1 MPCAAG
7 GCHVGAFTDGRAGA
21 AAQGLVLLMP
31 QGGRSMQ
38 RVRQFFLVGLLAT
51 TVFGALT
58 LAPRTAVAGGRIVV
72 SDVEFGS
79 FASEKEM
86 NAALKK
92 QGKTTFN
99 GGGSWTLNMMIFLG
113 AGSGGTKI
121 NVVYYDVSKHPP
133 DQVNFTEVGVKP
145 DQKIVQLN
153 GQTISSDMGF
163 VKGHKYEV
171 RATRVVGGK
180 EKVYAKTTITLK

>member
-1 MPCAAG
+1 
-7 GCHVGAFTDGRAGA
+7 
-21 AAQGLVLLMP
+21 
-31 QGGRSMQ
+31 MQ
-38 RVRQFFLVGLLAT
+38 RVRHFLLVGLLT
-51 TVFGALT
+51 TSAFGVLA
-58 LAPRTAVAGGRIVV
+58 LAPRAAVAAGRIVV
-72 SDVEFGS
+72 SDAEFGS
-79 FASEKEM
+79 YASEKEM

-92 QGKTTFN
+92 QGKTTFQ
-99 GGGSWTLNMMIFLG
+99 GGGSWNLNMMIFLG
-113 AGSGGTKI
+113 SAPGADKI
-121 NVVYYDVSKHPP
+121 NVVYYDLSKHPP

-171 RATRVVGGK
+171 RATRVIGGK

>member
-1 MPCAAG
+1 
-7 GCHVGAFTDGRAGA
+7 
-21 AAQGLVLLMP
+21 
-31 QGGRSMQ
+31 
-38 RVRQFFLVGLLAT
+38 
-51 TVFGALT
+51 
-58 LAPRTAVAGGRIVV
+58 
-72 SDVEFGS
+72 
-79 FASEKEM
+79 M

-92 QGKTTFN
+92 QGKTTFK
-99 GGGSWTLNMMIFLG
+99 GDGSWTLNMMIFLG
-113 AGSGGTKI
+113 AGTGGNKI

-133 DQVNFTEVGVKP
+133 DQVNFTEVSVKP

-153 GQTISSDMGF
+153 GQAISSDMGF

>member
-1 MPCAAG
+1 
-7 GCHVGAFTDGRAGA
+7 
-21 AAQGLVLLMP
+21 
-31 QGGRSMQ
+31 MQ
-38 RVRQFFLVGLLAT
+38 RVRQFFLAGLLAT

-58 LAPRTAVAGGRIVV
+58 LAPLAALAGGRIVV
-72 SDVEFGS
+72 IDVEFGS
-79 FASEKEM
+79 YASEKEM
-86 NAALKK
+86 SAALKK
-92 QGKTTFN
+92 QGKTTFK

-113 AGSGGTKI
+113 AGSGGNKI

-153 GQTISSDMGF
+153 GQAISTDMGF

-180 EKVYAKTTITLK
+180 EKVYAKTTITLQ